1 MADRSYIYCP
11 RCEAAGTKLELVR
24 EMTEFKCAN
33 GHSFMYSQLTEA
45 TKIPLA
51 FAEKPNVGDT
61 KAEFFVSAEILAK
74 FRAKYPMQ
82 QNSTVNSIL
91 ALFLDDDLVVID
103 GKQAREMKKLGIKNG
118 AEMLSAAQ
126 NNATLEGENN
136 DLKSKL
142 EFIRTMFKGADVE
155 SPI

>member
-11 RCEAAGTKLELVR
+11 RCEAAGVKIELVR

-33 GHSFMYSQLTEA
+33 GHSFVYTQLSEA

-51 FAEKPNVGDT
+51 FMEMPLTGEV
-61 KAEFFVSAEILAK
+61 KAEFFVNQDVLNK
-74 FRAKYPMQ
+74 FKAKYPNRL
-82 QNSTVNSIL
+82 NSTVNSIL

-103 GKQAREMKKLGIKNG
+103 GKQARAMKKLGIKNG
-118 AEMLSAAQ
+118 AEMLAAVE

-136 DLKSKL
+136 DLKKKL

>member
-11 RCEAAGTKLELVR
+11 RCEAAGVQLELVR

-33 GHSFMYSQLTEA
+33 GHSFVYSQLSEA
-45 TKIPLA
+45 TKMPLA
-51 FAEKPNVGDT
+51 FMEKPLTGEV
-61 KAEFFVSAEILAK
+61 KAEFFVNQDVLSK
-74 FRAKYPMQ
+74 FRAKFPNR

-91 ALFLDDDLVVID
+91 SLFLDDDLVVID

-118 AEMLSAAQ
+118 AEMLAAAQ

-142 EFIRTMFKGADVE
+142 AFIRTMFKGADVE
-155 SPI
+155 SPV